1 MQARLKMSTTQ
12 HCIANGVVTISK
24 AVEST
29 HDNDGGSDKPAYLIR
44 MYSVSTSNLRV
55 EVNRMQN
62 VGMSRSVYR
71 YLQPT
76 QTLGV

>member
-12 HCIANGVVTISK
+12 HYIANCAVTIPK

-29 HDNDGGSDKPAYLIR
+29 HDNDGGSDKPSYLTR
-44 MYSVSTSNLRV
+44 MYSVATSNLGV

-62 VGMSRSVYR
+62 VGMPRSVYS
-71 YLQPT
+71 LHKH
-76 QTLGV
+76 